1 MRRCKALPLLVLL
14 LLTTGVRSFALPEFH
29 TSRAVEVQASSH
41 ATEEP
46 RFAVAS
52 IRRNLKPTYM
62 QEEFTVDGF
71 TASGVTVRQLIQG
84 AYGFSG
90 YDRLTGEL
98 PWVDTQYFDVKA
110 KIDDSFAS
118 TYANLSLDQRRLM
131 LRSLLA
137 DASDW

>member
-1 MRRCKALPLLVLL
+1 
-14 LLTTGVRSFALPEFH
+14 
-29 TSRAVEVQASSH
+29 
-41 ATEEP
+41 
-46 RFAVAS
+46 
-52 IRRNLKPTYM
+52 M